1 MDIVLGVS
9 LSPTAVL
16 ARTQRLIRDGYIL
29 GFEARLNP
37 AKLDSGMTVFVEV
50 LLDRTTPNIFDAFNA
65 AASVTNTR
73 PAIDLTG
80 TAARTR
86 LVEVADAVSG
96 RYALIADPV
105 ELTQML
111 AGQRGGAWT
120 RTGYAIDT
128 FSDTAQFNVISLAQ
142 PVCRARLAVGRAFSY
157 SASVEEC
164 KAFAANL
171 GWAVDGMT
179 FLATLPTG
187 PVCPVGSGP
196 VYEFVRPDALGYNLR
211 TMWDAVEASRM
222 VEAGWTQSRI
232 AFCVPQ

>member
-1 MDIVLGVS
+1 
-9 LSPTAVL
+9 
-16 ARTQRLIRDGYIL
+16 
-29 GFEARLNP
+29 
-37 AKLDSGMTVFVEV
+37 
-50 LLDRTTPNIFDAFNA
+50 
-65 AASVTNTR
+65 
-73 PAIDLTG
+73 
-80 TAARTR
+80 
-86 LVEVADAVSG
+86 
-96 RYALIADPV
+96 
-105 ELTQML
+105 ML

-211 TMWDAVEASRM
+211 TMWDAVETSRM